1 MNRTMIQTAVM
12 AVVIAGAL
20 GACAKDTNDQVQGDG
35 WLTGAPDQQ
44 ARTERLEQY
53 LRGFDQ
59 PMWEI
64 GERYQRVEQALRD
77 ENWELAAYHW
87 DKIKSTLEGGV
98 MKRPAR
104 GKNAEALFLGAPWQD
119 LDSALAKATP
129 ADIGPAFA
137 RAKNACMACHAA
149 ENVAYMNDQ
158 PLFREPLPLEVVD
171 TPATAPTGPSPE

>member
-1 MNRTMIQTAVM
+1 MNRVTIRHWFLA
-12 AVVIAGAL
+12 AVIAGTLA
-20 GACAKDTNDQVQGDG
+20 ACTQEPPDPVQGDG

-44 ARTERLEQY
+44 ARTERLEEY

-87 DKIKSTLEGGV
+87 DKIKTTLEGGL

-104 GKNAEALFLGAPWQD
+104 RENAEQLFLGAPWQD
-119 LDSALAKATP
+119 LDAALATAAP
-129 ADIGPAFA
+129 GDIGPAFA

-149 ENVAYMNDQ
+149 EEVAYMNDQ
-158 PLFREPLPLEVVD
+158 PLFREPLPLQVID
-171 TPATAPTGPSPE
+171 TPTAASTGVPSE